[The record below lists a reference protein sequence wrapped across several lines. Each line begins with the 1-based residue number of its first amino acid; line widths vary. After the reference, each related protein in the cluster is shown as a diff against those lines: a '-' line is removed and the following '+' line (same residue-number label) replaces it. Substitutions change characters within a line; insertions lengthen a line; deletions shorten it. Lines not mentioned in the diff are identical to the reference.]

1 MNRKQKKEGKTVF
14 RTVLQPLMLLTL
26 LEAVI
31 VLSVMMFS
39 GVYSQLNKNERSILS
54 QLVVNRANYLQ
65 SDMIDRWSD
74 IGKLA
79 QTINQ
84 ETERL
89 CEEGTLSI
97 DLLESSSTEAYK
109 LIKEV
114 AEETIKTLYSVKAT
128 GVYIIFNTSDLMGEA
143 IPKTGFHVRDFD
155 PTVNTV
161 NQYSDLLLECAPIE
175 LVKTM
180 NISTDTGWSV
190 RYGFGENTP
199 YGDYLTR
206 PYTAAKNA
214 QNTVDAKDY
223 GCWSSAAQSSLP
235 SGLTYS
241 IPLILSDGTV
251 YGVVGIEMMDEY
263 MGTILPYREL
273 GNNLDGGYL
282 LVRMD
287 GEKRAEVQVA
297 SGKTRLRRGDVI
309 KLEDSADGS
318 SIFEL
323 NGEKWV
329 AQKKRLTVYNL
340 YAPFDGD
347 KWFLL
352 GAVPQKKL
360 YAFSN
365 TLQMM
370 VGATLALLV
379 FFGTIGSVMIAQLI
393 ANPIRRLSREVDG
406 SVRSGRNV
414 IPHLSETGIREVD
427 HFAEAFAGLS
437 RDAVNTSTRFL
448 RMMDMASIDIG
459 GCEFDSTKDQDI
471 TPIFATNNFF
481 RLLGIDQIDPKK
493 ATLGQLRAI
502 KAKLMGDISIVEK
515 KEESTLICVR
525 NSMGGKRYVRLQE
538 THMDDRVIVMAEDVT
553 ASTVERIHIERERD
567 YDLLTGLYNR
577 RAFYRLA
584 ARMFDTPD
592 KIGYAAVVMMDLD
605 NLKRTNDSFG
615 HEWGDRYI
623 HEAATCFSHNIPET
637 ALCARVSGDEFT
649 ILFSGHKSR
658 EEAEKAIE
666 QLVDGIQN
674 SRFGLPNGVT
684 TRIHVSGG
692 IAWYPQDGED
702 LMELIKHADFAMYQV
717 KNSTK
722 DTFGTFERVQYEEK
736 MREMHR

>member
-26 LEAVI
+26 LEAAI

-39 GVYSQLNKNERSILS
+39 GVYSQLNRNERSILS

-84 ETERL
+84 EAEKL
-89 CEEGTLSI
+89 CEEGTLSM

-128 GVYIIFNTSDLMGEA
+128 GVYIIFNTSDLTGEA

-175 LVKTM
+175 LVKMM

-287 GEKRAEVQVA
+287 GEAT
-297 SGKTRLRRGDVI
+297 S
-309 KLEDSADGS
+309 
-318 SIFEL
+318 L
-323 NGEKWV
+323 NWRI
-329 AQKKRLTVYNL
+329 AQT
-340 YAPFDGD
+340 
-347 KWFLL
+347 
-352 GAVPQKKL
+352 GA
-360 YAFSN
+360 AFSN
-365 TLQMM
+365 
-370 VGATLALLV
+370 
-379 FFGTIGSVMIAQLI
+379 
-393 ANPIRRLSREVDG
+393 
-406 SVRSGRNV
+406 
-414 IPHLSETGIREVD
+414 
-427 HFAEAFAGLS
+427 
-437 RDAVNTSTRFL
+437 
-448 RMMDMASIDIG
+448 
-459 GCEFDSTKDQDI
+459 
-471 TPIFATNNFF
+471 
-481 RLLGIDQIDPKK
+481 
-493 ATLGQLRAI
+493 
-502 KAKLMGDISIVEK
+502 
-515 KEESTLICVR
+515 
-525 NSMGGKRYVRLQE
+525 
-538 THMDDRVIVMAEDVT
+538 
-553 ASTVERIHIERERD
+553 
-567 YDLLTGLYNR
+567 
-577 RAFYRLA
+577 
-584 ARMFDTPD
+584 
-592 KIGYAAVVMMDLD
+592 
-605 NLKRTNDSFG
+605 
-615 HEWGDRYI
+615 
-623 HEAATCFSHNIPET
+623 
-637 ALCARVSGDEFT
+637 
-649 ILFSGHKSR
+649 
-658 EEAEKAIE
+658 
-666 QLVDGIQN
+666 
-674 SRFGLPNGVT
+674 
-684 TRIHVSGG
+684 
-692 IAWYPQDGED
+692 
-702 LMELIKHADFAMYQV
+702 
-717 KNSTK
+717 
-722 DTFGTFERVQYEEK
+722 
-736 MREMHR
+736 